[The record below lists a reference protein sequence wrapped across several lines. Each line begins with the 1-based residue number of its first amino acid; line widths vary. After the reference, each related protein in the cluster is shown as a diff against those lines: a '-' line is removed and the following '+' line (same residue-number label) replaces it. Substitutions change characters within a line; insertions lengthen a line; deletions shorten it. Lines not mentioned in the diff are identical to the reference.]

1 MNKMHTISVP
11 YSVMKTCPLSW
22 VQRVHAH
29 KGNHTHPHTNCET
42 KVINHKG
49 NHTHPH
55 TNCET
60 GGSSPLQRISS
71 LPWGLPN
78 FEVVVGKPFAL
89 SLCGLSHKLK

>member
-22 VQRVHAH
+22 VQRVHA
-29 KGNHTHPHTNCET
+29 
-42 KVINHKG
+42 HKG